1 MPARGLV
8 PAHHTRVLALVHL
21 IFPLGHRLLILLV
34 AVGNTTLHCGRCIH
48 FFSDDDR
55 FLNAAHA
62 CMSLLLHFWLRD
74 FLWRGGEGGAMK
86 KLCTVL
92 KVVTLWN
99 MKILVAILK
108 ENN

>member
-1 MPARGLV
+1 
-8 PAHHTRVLALVHL
+8 
-21 IFPLGHRLLILLV
+21 
-34 AVGNTTLHCGRCIH
+34 
-48 FFSDDDR
+48 
-55 FLNAAHA
+55 
-62 CMSLLLHFWLRD
+62 MSLLLHFWLRD